1 MCVSIN
7 IHTCIH
13 TYIHIYIHIYSL
25 WIVGS
30 EHRATASPCLLR
42 HNHEGRTHRLLNS
55 IIIVDNIEMRTV
67 LTAPYT
73 LNRSIECCRGEAL
86 LLPSPIIGKV
96 LAENDTLKVF
106 KRQSAKMIPMAR
118 VHPDSQ

>member
-1 MCVSIN
+1 VN
-7 IHTCIH
+7 I
-13 TYIHIYIHIYSL
+13 
-25 WIVGS
+25 
-30 EHRATASPCLLR
+30 EQQQSPCLLR
-42 HNHEGRTHRLLNS
+42 HNHEGRTHRQLNS
-55 IIIVDNIEMRTV
+55 IIIIIIIIDNIKMRTV

-73 LNRSIECCRGEAL
+73 LNRSIEGCRGEAL

-118 VHPDSQ
+118 AHTDSQ